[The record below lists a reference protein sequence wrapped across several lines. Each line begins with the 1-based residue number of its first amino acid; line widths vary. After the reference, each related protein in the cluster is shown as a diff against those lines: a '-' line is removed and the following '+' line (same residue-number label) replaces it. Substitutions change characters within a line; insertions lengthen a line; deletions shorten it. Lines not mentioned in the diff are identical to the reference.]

1 VEKDIFKERERAEEE
16 VFVRNRDAKLIEK
29 LRENARLE
37 VIVAALAEKLQV
49 ENPELLRRVMALGID
64 LSTGSAFL
72 LAPLVQVAWAG
83 GKVTARERET
93 VLRLAFARGI
103 EDGSPAHTRLVAWLE
118 NRPADVVFQTAM
130 EVIQAG
136 LAGLPQDLR
145 EERIA
150 RILRACYEVSE
161 ASGGGLARALG
172 LGHGVSSEERLVVEA
187 ITSALRSRAPNDRS
201 EKSPPGTS
209 H

>member
-29 LRENARLE
+29 LRDNARLE

-49 ENPELLRRVMALGID
+49 ENPELLRRVMAHGID
-64 LSTGSAFL
+64 RSTGSAFL

-93 VLRLAFARGI
+93 VLRLARARGI
-103 EDGSPAHTRLVAWLE
+103 EHGSPAHTRLVAWLE
-118 NRPADVVFQTAM
+118 NRPADAVFETSM

-136 LAGLPQDLR
+136 LAALPPDLR

-150 RILRACYEVSE
+150 RILRACREVSE
-161 ASGGGLARALG
+161 ASGGFVRALG
-172 LGHGVSSEERLVVEA
+172 LSDGISSKERRVLEA

-201 EKSPPGTS
+201 GQPAPETS